1 MYLRICIANVFS
13 LQAFLAINQIEFN
26 LLPVFQSFES
36 FTSNGSEVNEYI
48 VSGVALD
55 KAISF

>member
-1 MYLRICIANVFS
+1 MYLCVCVANVFS

-26 LLPVFQSFES
+26 LLPVFQGFES
-36 FTSNGSEVNEYI
+36 FTSNGPEVNEYI
-48 VSGVALD
+48 VSGVTLD